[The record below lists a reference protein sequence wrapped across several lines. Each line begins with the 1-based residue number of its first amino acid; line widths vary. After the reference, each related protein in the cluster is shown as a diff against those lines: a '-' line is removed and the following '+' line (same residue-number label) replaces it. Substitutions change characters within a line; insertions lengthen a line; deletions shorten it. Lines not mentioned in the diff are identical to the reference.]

1 MNKVNFVMEFT
12 DEDFEGAAKQAI
24 KSKVREIVNNE
35 INDSVKKEI
44 DEAVKRV
51 VKNTMYELQYQYN
64 IKELSKL
71 LEDKTNM
78 EMFKVELTKKLNEVE
93 KQFSSKAAK
102 FYEEY
107 VNQVNDFMNNRA
119 QEKIEKT
126 VDNLVAQ
133 SIVKSLMGGKRD
145 E

>member
-12 DEDFEGAAKQAI
+12 DEDFEDAATQAI
-24 KSKVREIVNNE
+24 KSKVREIVNNQ
-35 INDSVKKEI
+35 INDSIRQEI
-44 DEAVKRV
+44 DESVKRV
-51 VKNTMYELQYQYN
+51 VKNTMYDLQYQYN
-64 IKELSKL
+64 RKELSKF

-78 EMFKVELTKKLNEVE
+78 EIFKEGLTEKLNEVE

-107 VNQVNDFMNNRA
+107 VNQVNDFMNNKA

-126 VDNLVAQ
+126 VDNLVSA
-133 SIVKSLMGGKRD
+133 VYR
-145 E
+145 

>member
-1 MNKVNFVMEFT
+1 MNKVNFIMEFT
-12 DEDFEGAAKQAI
+12 DENFEDAAKQAI

-35 INDSVKKEI
+35 IDDSIKKEI

-51 VKNTMYELQYQYN
+51 VRNTMCDLQYQYSRN
-64 IKELSKL
+64 ELSKL
-71 LEDKTNM
+71 LENKTTM
-78 EMFKVELTKKLNEVE
+78 EILKEGLTEKLNEVE

-107 VNQVNDFMNNRA
+107 VNQVNDFMNNKA

-133 SIVKSLMGGKRD
+133 SMVKSLIGGKRD

>member
-1 MNKVNFVMEFT
+1 M
-12 DEDFEGAAKQAI
+12 
-24 KSKVREIVNNE
+24 KSK
-35 INDSVKKEI
+35 
-44 DEAVKRV
+44 
-51 VKNTMYELQYQYN
+51 
-64 IKELSKL
+64 
-71 LEDKTNM
+71 
-78 EMFKVELTKKLNEVE
+78 

-107 VNQVNDFMNNRA
+107 VNQVNDFMNNKA

-133 SIVKSLMGGKRD
+133 SIVKSLMRGKMD